1 MKLFELLQLLNTEIG
16 TPANNVA
23 LSVDQLPPY
32 GGSPV
37 QIDPPA
43 QPQQPA
49 PVQPVSVAVAE
60 QMDGPEEYNGI
71 EQLLQQIL
79 NSQQSSAK
87 AVSQLTSTL
96 QAAQVG
102 MGVQTQPAEDR
113 ALMATARIINPMF
126 GKDVK

>member
-1 MKLFELLQLLNTEIG
+1 MKLFELLQLLNTEIDG
-16 TPANNVA
+16 IPSPGPQSVQPAPA
-23 LSVDQLPPY
+23 PGPQSV
-32 GGSPV
+32 
-37 QIDPPA
+37 
-43 QPQQPA
+43 QPA
-49 PVQPVSVAVAE
+49 PVQITQPQQPVSVAVAE
-60 QMDGPEEYNGI
+60 QMEGPMEYNGV

-79 NSQQSSAK
+79 ASQQSSAN

-113 ALMATARIINPMF
+113 ANMATARIINPMF

>member
-1 MKLFELLQLLNTEIG
+1 MKLFELLQLLNTEING
-16 TPANNVA
+16 IPAPGPQ
-23 LSVDQLPPY
+23 SVQPAPA
-32 GGSPV
+32 
-37 QIDPPA
+37 QIT

-49 PVQPVSVAVAE
+49 PAQITQPQQPVSVAVAE
-60 QMDGPEEYNGI
+60 QMEGPMEYNGV

-79 NSQQSSAK
+79 ASQQSSAN

-102 MGVQTQPAEDR
+102 MGIQTQPAEDR
-113 ALMATARIINPMF
+113 ANMATARIINPMF

>member
-1 MKLFELLQLLNTEIG
+1 MKLFELLQLLNTEIDG
-16 TPANNVA
+16 IP
-23 LSVDQLPPY
+23 SPQ
-32 GGSPV
+32 PV
-37 QIDPPA
+37 QTAPQQPA
-43 QPQQPA
+43 PAQITQPQQPA
-49 PVQPVSVAVAE
+49 PAQPVSVAVAE
-60 QMDGPEEYNGI
+60 QMEGPKEYNGI

-79 NSQQSSAK
+79 TSQQSSAN

-113 ALMATARIINPMF
+113 ANMATARIINPMF

>member
-1 MKLFELLQLLNTEIG
+1 MKLFELLQLLNTEIDG
-16 TPANNVA
+16 IPSPAP
-23 LSVDQLPPY
+23 Q
-32 GGSPV
+32 PV
-37 QIDPPA
+37 QTA
-43 QPQQPA
+43 PQQPA
-49 PVQPVSVAVAE
+49 PAQITQHQQTTPAQPVSVAVAE
-60 QMDGPEEYNGI
+60 QMDGPKEYNGI

-79 NSQQSSAK
+79 TSQQSSAN

-113 ALMATARIINPMF
+113 ANMATARIINPMF

>member
-1 MKLFELLQLLNTEIG
+1 MKLFELLQLLNTEIDG
-16 TPANNVA
+16 IP
-23 LSVDQLPPY
+23 
-32 GGSPV
+32 SPV
-37 QIDPPA
+37 PQSVQTAPQQPATAQIT

-49 PVQPVSVAVAE
+49 PAQPVSVAVAE
-60 QMDGPEEYNGI
+60 QMDGPKEYNGI

-79 NSQQSSAK
+79 NSQQNSAN

-113 ALMATARIINPMF
+113 ANMATARIINPMY
-126 GKDVK
+126 GKEVK

>member
-1 MKLFELLQLLNTEIG
+1 MKLFELLQLLNTEIDG
-16 TPANNVA
+16 IPSPAP
-23 LSVDQLPPY
+23 Q
-32 GGSPV
+32 PV
-37 QIDPPA
+37 QTAPA
-43 QPQQPA
+43 QTTQPQQPTPA
-49 PVQPVSVAVAE
+49 QPVSVAVAE
-60 QMDGPEEYNGI
+60 QMDGPKEYNGI

-79 NSQQSSAK
+79 TSQQSSAN

-113 ALMATARIINPMF
+113 ANMATARIINPMF

>member
-16 TPANNVA
+16 GI
-23 LSVDQLPPY
+23 Q
-32 GGSPV
+32 SPV
-37 QIDPPA
+37 PQPAQTAPQKAAPAQIT

-49 PVQPVSVAVAE
+49 PAQPVSVAVAE
-60 QMDGPEEYNGI
+60 QMEGPQEYNGI

-79 NSQQSSAK
+79 TSQQSNAN

-102 MGVQTQPAEDR
+102 MGVQTKPAENR
-113 ALMATARIINPMF
+113 ADMATARIINPMF

>member
-1 MKLFELLQLLNTEIG
+1 MKLFELLQLLNTEIDG
-16 TPANNVA
+16 IP
-23 LSVDQLPPY
+23 SPQ
-32 GGSPV
+32 PV
-37 QIDPPA
+37 QTAPQQAAPA
-43 QPQQPA
+43 QITQPQQPA
-49 PVQPVSVAVAE
+49 PAQPVSVAVAE
-60 QMDGPEEYNGI
+60 QMEGPKEYNGI

-79 NSQQSSAK
+79 NSQQSSAN

-113 ALMATARIINPMF
+113 ANMATARIINPMF

>member
-1 MKLFELLQLLNTEIG
+1 MKLFELLQLLNTEIDG
-16 TPANNVA
+16 IPAPGPQ
-23 LSVDQLPPY
+23 SV
-32 GGSPV
+32 
-37 QIDPPA
+37 
-43 QPQQPA
+43 QPA
-49 PVQPVSVAVAE
+49 PAQITQPQQPVSVAVAE
-60 QMDGPEEYNGI
+60 QMEGPMEYNGI

-79 NSQQSSAK
+79 ASQQSSAN

-113 ALMATARIINPMF
+113 ANMATARIINPMF